1 MCGHLIPCS
10 SDAPSVSQDD
20 WVAREVEKCGS
31 VIKKTGAGAELLAV
45 APRVHLRMSHP
56 ITQGAQVFPEPKK
69 WPFAWLPF
77 SYNTSFWI
85 MWKVSLHW
93 AGLGWGGW
101 ECSNIFA
108 HYVCEA
114 GCVTCLWNALLDL
127 LQRKML
133 RPSIAG
139 WQERGHWAYIC
150 FSSSFCVL
158 YFIICFSCAL
168 FLPLKRTFIFVKGLP
183 STLSKYQVDKIPR
196 NPCPQSDQYSSFGA
210 RPHGPVCVCVYT
222 ALLVAAAFR
231 SLAALL
237 S

>member
-1 MCGHLIPCS
+1 MKSLPSLSWARVRRMRVFQYICTLCVWGWVCYLPVECS
-10 SDAPSVSQDD
+10 ARSSAKEDAETQHS
-20 WVAREVEKCGS
+20 WVA
-31 VIKKTGAGAELLAV
+31 GA
-45 APRVHLRMSHP
+45 
-56 ITQGAQVFPEPKK
+56 
-69 WPFAWLPF
+69 
-77 SYNTSFWI
+77 
-85 MWKVSLHW
+85 
-93 AGLGWGGW
+93 
-101 ECSNIFA
+101 
-108 HYVCEA
+108 
-114 GCVTCLWNALLDL
+114 
-127 LQRKML
+127 
-133 RPSIAG
+133 
-139 WQERGHWAYIC
+139 GHWAYIC